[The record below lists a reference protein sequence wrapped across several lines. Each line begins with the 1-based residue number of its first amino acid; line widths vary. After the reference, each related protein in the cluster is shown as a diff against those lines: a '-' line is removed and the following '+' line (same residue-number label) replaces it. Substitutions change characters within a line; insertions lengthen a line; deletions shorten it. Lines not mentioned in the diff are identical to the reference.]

1 MCWHMVEPILVNFS
15 NTSLAIK
22 YLLIF
27 ILGVVFAGITA
38 RQFDLNDLKK
48 MLTLELGKQRDMTRF
63 YSQTNTGFIT
73 LMVPQCVK
81 TQVQNVKSHY

>member
-1 MCWHMVEPILVNFS
+1 MVEPVLVNFCNS
-15 NTSLAIK
+15 SLAIK

-48 MLTLELGKQRDMTRF
+48 NAYFGTWKAT
-63 YSQTNTGFIT
+63 
-73 LMVPQCVK
+73 
-81 TQVQNVKSHY
+81 

>member
-1 MCWHMVEPILVNFS
+1 MCWHMVEPVLVNFCNS
-15 NTSLAIK
+15 SLAIK

-48 MLTLELGKQRDMTRF
+48 NAYFGTWKAT
-63 YSQTNTGFIT
+63 
-73 LMVPQCVK
+73 
-81 TQVQNVKSHY
+81 